1 MASLAWRQH
10 QILPE
15 LEESPEPDRFR
26 KKPSLDLRRSLR
38 KRMPLRETGVNFAE
52 NPTWESL
59 EAKEKPGRLRSSLK
73 KAFGTASQK
82 IQGHC
87 RGPARA
93 LVASLA
99 KIPNCDPQARCA
111 LGHSTPTSRARMMGS
126 PSSSEGSPLRLQRNR
141 LPPRRSLRAAAL
153 RSPYASPASAI
164 QRKRSDDGLE
174 SVSRGI
180 RRLKRLSQAFN
191 DIIVQEEREQAVF
204 NYYQAMARNMRKAQR
219 RTRVL
224 SRWDFR
230 KHAERWR
237 RIRPLAESALHR

>member
-10 QILPE
+10 QILPD

-73 KAFGTASQK
+73 KAFGAASQK

-87 RGPARA
+87 RGPARMLA
-93 LVASLA
+93 ASLA
-99 KIPNCDPQARCA
+99 KIPNNDPQTRSA
-111 LGHSTPTSRARMMGS
+111 LAPSTPTSRARIMGS
-126 PSSSEGSPLRLQRNR
+126 PSSGEASPLRLRRDR
-141 LPPRRSLRAAAL
+141 LPLRRSLRAAAL
-153 RSPYASPASAI
+153 RSPYASPASI
-164 QRKRSDDGLE
+164 SQRKRSDGGLE

-191 DIIVQEEREQAVF
+191 DIIVQEESDMTVS
-204 NYYQAMARNMRKAQR
+204 
-219 RTRVL
+219 L
-224 SRWDFR
+224 IC
-230 KHAERWR
+230 H
-237 RIRPLAESALHR
+237 